1 MVFYCM
7 ILIIKDKVMK
17 KLITILTI
25 VPLMAFA
32 NLNVEKV
39 TNTLSNLKGNKT
51 LSFFNANKDIPLNG
65 KLNITSLSAAD
76 IVLFSP
82 KKYKSKMTIVNAYKK
97 LKVNKNSI
105 GAIYLKKGRTQI
117 VFIKERLDSKGL
129 HLSSKFNKYILHEW
143 QLNPLALAKSFK

>member
-39 TNTLSNLKGNKT
+39 TNTLSHIKGNKT

-76 IVLFSP
+76 IVLFSS

-129 HLSSKFNKYILHEW
+129 YLSSKFNKYILHEW
-143 QLNPLALAKSFK
+143 QLNPLALEKSFK